1 MFWSRELEVGE
12 EAVLLSPE
20 CKGEGQRGWWPAPG
34 CVDGTR
40 VCVRGACPDRRR
52 LRPACDAGGPRRRRH
67 ESQDRTVDSTG
78 RRLSVRVHLAGSGVT
93 AGQELRVCL
102 GGVSRSGWTEHGK
115 WPPQGPRPAEGR
127 TEGRVRGR
135 RLPGLGPR
143 CPRPSASVLGEP
155 LARTSERP
163 VLCEVHFSGVAT
175 E

>member
-1 MFWSRELEVGE
+1 MFWRRELEVGE

-52 LRPACDAGGPRRRRH
+52 LRLGCDAGGPRRRRH

-78 RRLSVRVHLAGSGVT
+78 RRLSMCVRLAGSGVT
-93 AGQELRVCL
+93 AGQALWVCL

-127 TEGRVRGR
+127 TEGRVQRTSPPR
-135 RLPGLGPR
+135 PGASVA
-143 CPRPSASVLGEP
+143 RPSASVLGEP

-163 VLCEVHFSGVAT
+163 GAL
-175 E
+175 